1 MEFLKYLYIN
11 NWPHPCYLLNEIG
24 PIIER
29 EGLPCGR
36 LCIVLDKMALRA
48 HEEVVEA
55 HSGDLV
61 AQPTC
66 RVLPQRLERFVL
78 PSPLVEL
85 ADQLHA
91 FHEKSFGE

>member
-1 MEFLKYLYIN
+1 VF
-11 NWPHPCYLLNEIG
+11 
-24 PIIER
+24 
-29 EGLPCGR
+29 
-36 LCIVLDKMALRA
+36 DKKAFRA

-66 RVLPQRLERFVL
+66 RVLPQRFDRFVL
-78 PSPLVEL
+78 PSPLVEF

-91 FHEKSFGE
+91 FHEKPFGE